1 MLVRCGA
8 SRRLVQRRLLHDAEE
23 LLLVNLA
30 VAVAVRLV
38 DHLLQV
44 GGARFGIV
52 PRHAPW
58 AAGVDRACS
67 SSSVIFSP
75 NSLATRFRFLKE
87 ILPVSSSSKSRK
99 AFRISSLESFSLCE
113 RAKGSARGCRQQCE
127 YFAAPRRHRIRSQA
141 HTEPARS
148 HHPVGAIQ
156 WGGEWEG
163 CLLYTSPS
171 PRDLSTSRMPSSA

>member
-1 MLVRCGA
+1 MCGV

-127 YFAAPRRHRIRSQA
+127 YFAAPSPSSDPEPSPHRASPIPSSRRRHPMGRANGR
-141 HTEPARS
+141 EGEG
-148 HHPVGAIQ
+148 GASR
-156 WGGEWEG
+156 GGVRAG
-163 CLLYTSPS
+163 G
-171 PRDLSTSRMPSSA
+171 RKRRRRV